1 MITRA
6 NVADL
11 RRAAEMSN
19 QLVKAGVLFVPMPVL
34 NGQDYQELAE
44 KANERLETLAQ
55 MAEDEA

>member
-44 KANERLETLAQ
+44 QANARLDKLAQ